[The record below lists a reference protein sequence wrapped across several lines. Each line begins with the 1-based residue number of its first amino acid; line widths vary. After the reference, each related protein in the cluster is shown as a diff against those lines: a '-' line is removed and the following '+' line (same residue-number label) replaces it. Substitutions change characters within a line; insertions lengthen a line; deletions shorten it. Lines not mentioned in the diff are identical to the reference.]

1 MRCRSRSLRL
11 ALLGVAILLAPGAAG
26 AEPRWTGDPPV
37 RQRLIRGEVV
47 VETAAA
53 ADPDQPRRAVRAAV
67 LIHADPEV
75 IWKVMTDC
83 RQVLTFV
90 PGLRE
95 CRRLEAAPDGR
106 WEDIEQEVRYA
117 WYLPTVRYVARADY
131 DPPHRI
137 DFHRISG
144 DLKEEHGTWLLSAT
158 ADGATLVEYQMVI
171 DPGFWIPQALVTRSL
186 RKDLGTALE
195 GLRKRVQEL
204 AHTGR

>member
-1 MRCRSRSLRL
+1 MRCRPGSLRL
-11 ALLGVAILLAPGAAG
+11 ALLGVAAGLAPVAAH
-26 AEPRWTGDPPV
+26 AEPHWTADPGV
-37 RQRLIRGEVV
+37 QQRLIRGEVV

-53 ADPDQPRRAVRAAV
+53 ADPEQPRGAVRAAV
-67 LIHADPEV
+67 LIRADPEV
-75 IWKVMTDC
+75 IWRIMTDC

-95 CRRLEAAPDGR
+95 CRRLDGAADGR

-144 DLKEEHGTWLLSAT
+144 DLKEERGTWLLSAI
-158 ADGATLVEYQMVI
+158 AAGATLVEYQMVI

-186 RKDLGTALE
+186 RKDLASALE
-195 GLRKRVQEL
+195 GLRERVQDL
-204 AHTGR
+204 PHAGR